1 MADSNTIHSLTST
14 LSSQPMSTPGGS
26 EQHVQHPQ
34 HPPHLA
40 APGELQN
47 HPGMPMGMG
56 PPPPPAQPQ
65 QLDGANP
72 EQPVKRRPGRPK
84 GSGKKPV
91 DPNAPPKI
99 KRPVGRPRKD
109 GLPAGSVGPR
119 RPSRPR
125 KRPPGTY
132 ASGPQSSPPA
142 SYGYGGQFIA
152 DPAWGSASAPPL
164 GIRGGRPPVFPIDPS
179 LEQDDWAD
187 MARNRPDR
195 FLHALVAALEAP
207 NPVSGA
213 GPSVEEAFKSH
224 LVSLAPNSK
233 NAPSIPSLYSILK
246 TFWLPSSPVY
256 FSLTASA
263 STARTPS
270 EHRFLYW
277 DPQPLVFNGICCPA
291 CAAPLTNRGRISSG
305 PIKVY
310 DLGKPFFVIGC
321 EYVCTSPVCLG
332 ATAQQG
338 RKFASTDASILRA
351 LPLKLKDEFP
361 ALLLQGNP
369 DLGSGPEIWSWH
381 GMGVSTT
388 LWNMVRASLRAGLR
402 KEAILDI
409 IRATQLGVS
418 DYDYTAFKREEEEHV
433 PSSMGA
439 PGADDEDDQESHDV
453 QQVEGDL
460 ADPKDK
466 SAEEYQE
473 AWNANSGVPEANGVN
488 GAPHL
493 SPEQHHQQPQSGPSS
508 ASPHDHSGSSQQS
521 QGHPSQSQHSPNQSQ
536 AQNQSASAGQPPPG
550 QVPPP
555 YYAYPQGPYQP
566 YPYPAY
572 WHQPPP
578 PPLHAS
584 TPAPGHEPGPGG
596 SLKRTFS
603 IVDGTPEPGMSEP
616 LQKRIRHCCKCGSN
630 ECKGKGGRAF
640 CNNPCQ
646 DCGKL
651 ECKGRNSKRPDRT
664 CADAWP

>member
-1 MADSNTIHSLTST
+1 MADNTIHSLTST
-14 LSSQPMSTPGGS
+14 LASQPMSTPGS
-26 EQHVQHPQ
+26 SDQQHSQHSQ
-34 HPPHLA
+34 HSQHIPN
-40 APGELQN
+40 PGELQN
-47 HPGMPMGMG
+47 HPGLPPMGMP
-56 PPPPPAQPQ
+56 PPPPPAQV
-65 QLDGANP
+65 DGANP

-91 DPNAPPKI
+91 DLNAPPKV

-125 KRPPGTY
+125 KRPPGSF
-132 ASGPQSSPPA
+132 ASGPQGSPPGA
-142 SYGYGGQFIA
+142 FVYGTPFVGE
-152 DPAWGSASAPPL
+152 PWGSASAPPL
-164 GIRGGRPPVFPIDPS
+164 GPRGMNGRPPIFPIDPS
-179 LEQDDWAD
+179 LEQDDWAE

-213 GPSVEEAFKSH
+213 GPSIEEAFKSH

-233 NAPSIPSLYSILK
+233 SSPSIPSLYSILK

-277 DPQPLVFNGICCPA
+277 DPQPLVFNGISCNA
-291 CAAPLTNRGRISSG
+291 CSSPLTNKGRISSG

-321 EYVCTSPVCLG
+321 EYVCTSSACLQ
-332 ATAQQG
+332 ATGQQG

-351 LPLKLKDEFP
+351 LPSKLKDEFP

-369 DLGSGPEIWSWH
+369 DLGSGPEVWNWH
-381 GMGVSTT
+381 GMGVSVT
-388 LWNMVRASLRAGLR
+388 LYNMVRASLQAGLR

-409 IRATQLGVS
+409 IRAIQLGGT
-418 DYDYTAFKREEEEHV
+418 DHDFETFKREDADHVPPPPPSLPAPGDQGGEDDDEEEN
-433 PSSMGA
+433 
-439 PGADDEDDQESHDV
+439 HDA

-460 ADPKDK
+460 ADQKDK
-466 SAEEYQE
+466 STEEYQE
-473 AWNANSGVPEANGVN
+473 AWNANSGVSDPN
-488 GAPHL
+488 GAAHHI
-493 SPEQHHQQPQSGPSS
+493 SPDQSNGGPSNGQ
-508 ASPHDHSGSSQQS
+508 D
-521 QGHPSQSQHSPNQSQ
+521 PSNS
-536 AQNQSASAGQPPPG
+536 QPPPPNQNQNAG
-550 QVPPP
+550 PPP
-555 YYAYPQGPYQP
+555 PPSQAPPHPPPHYAYPQAPYQAYP
-566 YPYPAY
+566 YPYPY
-572 WHQPPP
+572 PQWHQPPP
-578 PPLHAS
+578 DQSAS
-584 TPAPGHEPGPGG
+584 VAAPAT
-596 SLKRTFS
+596 LKRTFA

-616 LQKRIRHCCKCGSN
+616 LHKRVRHCCKCGSN
-630 ECKGKGGRAF
+630 ECKGKGGRSF
-640 CNNPCQ
+640 CSNPCQ

>member
-1 MADSNTIHSLTST
+1 MADSNSIHSSLTST
-14 LSSQPMSTPGGS
+14 LASQPMSTQGTTD
-26 EQHVQHPQ
+26 QHSQHPQ
-34 HPPHLA
+34 HIANPDEHGPSSPSAPPV
-40 APGELQN
+40 E
-47 HPGMPMGMG
+47 
-56 PPPPPAQPQ
+56 
-65 QLDGANP
+65 GANP

-125 KRPPGTY
+125 KRPPGSF
-132 ASGPQSSPPA
+132 ASGPQVPPA
-142 SYGYGGQFIA
+142 AGFAYGTPFIGDA
-152 DPAWGSASAPPL
+152 QWGSASAPPM

-179 LEQDDWAD
+179 LDQDDWASLS
-187 MARNRPDR
+187 RTRPDR
-195 FLHALVAALEAP
+195 FLHALVAALDAP

-224 LVSLAPNSK
+224 LVSLAPNPNSK

-277 DPQPLVFNGICCPA
+277 DPQPLVFNGISCPV
-291 CAAPLTNRGRISSG
+291 CSAPLVNRGRISSG

-321 EYVCTSPVCLG
+321 EYVCNSPMCLA
-332 ATAQQG
+332 ATGQQG

-369 DLGSGPEIWSWH
+369 DLGSGPEIWNWH
-381 GMGVSTT
+381 GMGVSIA

-409 IRATQLGVS
+409 VRAIQLGVA
-418 DYDYTAFKREEEEHV
+418 DYDLEAFKREELDHTAGVEHGEE
-433 PSSMGA
+433 
-439 PGADDEDDQESHDV
+439 DEEENHDV

-460 ADPKDK
+460 AEPKDVSAAGSVLRSGLTPQLADAQK

-473 AWNANSGVPEANGVN
+473 AWNANSGVPDAN
-488 GAPHL
+488 GAPHM
-493 SPEQHHQQPQSGPSS
+493 SPEHAHAGANTSQDPSS
-508 ASPHDHSGSSQQS
+508 SSQQS
-521 QGHPSQSQHSPNQSQ
+521 ASAPPTQSQ
-536 AQNQSASAGQPPPG
+536 APPHPPPH
-550 QVPPP
+550 
-555 YYAYPQGPYQP
+555 YAYPQGPYQP
-566 YPYPAY
+566 YPYHYPPY
-572 WHQPPP
+572 WNQPQDQS
-578 PPLHAS
+578 A
-584 TPAPGHEPGPGG
+584 
-596 SLKRTFS
+596 SLKRTFA

-616 LQKRIRHCCKCGSN
+616 MHKRIRHCCKCGSN

>member
-14 LSSQPMSTPGGS
+14 LASQPMSTPGGS
-26 EQHVQHPQ
+26 DQQHAQHAQHPQ
-34 HPPHLA
+34 HIPN
-40 APGELQN
+40 PGELQT

-56 PPPPPAQPQ
+56 PPPPPPAPV
-65 QLDGANP
+65 DGANP

-119 RPSRPR
+119 RPNRPR
-125 KRPPGTY
+125 KRPPGSF
-132 ASGPQSSPPA
+132 ASGAQASPPGF
-142 SYGYGGQFIA
+142 GYGTPFVG
-152 DPAWGSASAPPL
+152 DGAWGSASAPPM
-164 GIRGGRPPVFPIDPS
+164 GMRNGRPAVFPIDPS
-179 LEQDDWAD
+179 LEQDDWAE

-213 GPSVEEAFKSH
+213 GPSIEEAFKSH

-233 NAPSIPSLYSILK
+233 TSPSIPSLYSILK

-277 DPQPLVFNGICCPA
+277 DPQPLVFNGISCPV
-291 CAAPLTNRGRISSG
+291 CTAPLINRGRISSG

-321 EYVCTSPVCLG
+321 EYVCTSPMCMA
-332 ATAQQG
+332 ATNQQG
-338 RKFASTDASILRA
+338 RKYASTDASILRA

-369 DLGSGPEIWSWH
+369 DLGSGPEIWNWH
-381 GMGVSTT
+381 GMGVSTA

-409 IRATQLGVS
+409 IRAIQLGVS
-418 DYDYTAFKREEEEHV
+418 DYDYEAFKREEQDHIAPPEQGEEEE
-433 PSSMGA
+433 
-439 PGADDEDDQESHDV
+439 DENHDV

-473 AWNANSGVPEANGVN
+473 AWNANSGVPDAN
-488 GAPHL
+488 GAPPHM
-493 SPEQHHQQPQSGPSS
+493 SPEQPHAGPSNS
-508 ASPHDHSGSSQQS
+508 QDPSGSSQQS
-521 QGHPSQSQHSPNQSQ
+521 ASASAPPPQSQ
-536 AQNQSASAGQPPPG
+536 APAPPHPPPH
-550 QVPPP
+550 
-555 YYAYPQGPYQP
+555 YAYHPQGPYQA
-566 YPYPAY
+566 YPYAY
-572 WHQPPP
+572 PYWNQPQPQDQS
-578 PPLHAS
+578 A
-584 TPAPGHEPGPGG
+584 

-616 LQKRIRHCCKCGSN
+616 MHKRIRHCCKCGSN

>member
-1 MADSNTIHSLTST
+1 MADNNSMHGSLTST
-14 LSSQPMSTPGGS
+14 LASQPMSTQGPNDQ
-26 EQHVQHPQ
+26 QHSQHPQ
-34 HPPHLA
+34 HIPN
-40 APGELQN
+40 PGELQN
-47 HPGMPMGMG
+47 HPGMSMNMG
-56 PPPPPAQPQ
+56 PPAPPAPS
-65 QLDGANP
+65 GEGVNP

-125 KRPPGTY
+125 KRPPGEF
-132 ASGPQSSPPA
+132 ASGSQVSPGGF
-142 SYGYGGQFIA
+142 GYGTPFIA
-152 DPAWGSASAPPL
+152 DGQWGSASAPPMP
-164 GIRGGRPPVFPIDPS
+164 IRGGRPPMFAIDPS
-179 LEQDDWAD
+179 LESDDWATLS
-187 MARNRPDR
+187 RTRPDR
-195 FLHALVAALEAP
+195 FLQALVTALQAP

-224 LVSLAPNSK
+224 LVSLAPNPNSK
-233 NAPSIPSLYSILK
+233 NAPSIPALYSILK

-277 DPQPLVFNGICCPA
+277 DPQPLVFNGISCPV
-291 CAAPLTNRGRISSG
+291 CSAPLVNRGRITSG

-321 EYVCTSPVCLG
+321 EYMCNSAMCLVNTG
-332 ATAQQG
+332 QQG

-369 DLGSGPEIWSWH
+369 DLGSGPDVWNWH
-381 GMGVSTT
+381 GMGVSIS
-388 LWNMVRASLRAGLR
+388 LWNMVRASLHAGLR

-409 IRATQLGVS
+409 IRAIQVGVA
-418 DYDYTAFKREEEEHV
+418 DYDLEMFKREDVDHTTGVEH
-433 PSSMGA
+433 GE
-439 PGADDEDDQESHDV
+439 DEEDDTHDV

-460 ADPKDK
+460 AEPKDVSMSDSNSVPQLGLTPHMADVQR

-473 AWNANSGVPEANGVN
+473 AWNANSGVPETN
-488 GAPHL
+488 GAPTM
-493 SPEQHHQQPQSGPSS
+493 SPEQAHASTS
-508 ASPHDHSGSSQQS
+508 ASQDPSGSSQ
-521 QGHPSQSQHSPNQSQ
+521 P
-536 AQNQSASAGQPPPG
+536 SASAPAPSQAPSHPPPH
-550 QVPPP
+550 
-555 YYAYPQGPYQP
+555 YAYAQGPYQP
-566 YPYPAY
+566 YPYPYPPY
-572 WHQPPP
+572 WNQPQDPS
-578 PPLHAS
+578 A
-584 TPAPGHEPGPGG
+584 
-596 SLKRTFS
+596 SLKRTFA

-616 LQKRIRHCCKCGSN
+616 MHKRIRHCCKCGSN

-640 CNNPCQ
+640 CTNPCQ

>member
-1 MADSNTIHSLTST
+1 MADSSTIHSLTST
-14 LSSQPMSTPGGS
+14 LSSQPMSTPGS
-26 EQHVQHPQ
+26 QDQQQHTQHPQ
-34 HPPHLA
+34 HPQHIA
-40 APGELQN
+40 NSSELQN
-47 HPGMPMGMG
+47 HAGMQPMGMG
-56 PPPPPAQPQ
+56 PPPPPPPAPV
-65 QLDGANP
+65 DGANP

-84 GSGKKPV
+84 GSGKKPI

-125 KRPPGTY
+125 KRPPGSF
-132 ASGPQSSPPA
+132 ASGSQASPPA
-142 SYGYGGQFIA
+142 SFAYGTPFVGETG
-152 DPAWGSASAPPL
+152 WGSASAPPM
-164 GIRGGRPPVFPIDPS
+164 GVHGGRPPVFPIDPT
-179 LEQDDWAD
+179 LDQDDWAD
-187 MARNRPDR
+187 MLSRNRHDR
-195 FLHALVAALEAP
+195 FLRALVTALEAP
-207 NPVSGA
+207 NPVSGS

-224 LVSLAPNSK
+224 LISLAPNAK
-233 NAPSIPSLYSILK
+233 NAAPSIPSLYSILK

-277 DPQPLVFNGICCPA
+277 DPQPLVFNGISCPV
-291 CAAPLTNRGRISSG
+291 CSSPLVNRGRISSG

-321 EYVCTSPVCLG
+321 EYVCGSPMCLASTG
-332 ATAQQG
+332 QQG

-361 ALLLQGNP
+361 ALLLQSGL
-369 DLGSGPEIWSWH
+369 DLGSGPDVWNWQ

-388 LWNMVRASLRAGLR
+388 LWAMVRASLRAGLR

-409 IRATQLGVS
+409 IRAIQLGVP
-418 DYDYTAFKREEEEHV
+418 DYEHLTFKHEEEDH
-433 PSSMGA
+433 A
-439 PGADDEDDQESHDV
+439 PGGSGGSGQQGGEDDDDDDDENHEV

-460 ADPKDK
+460 EDPKDK
-466 SAEEYQE
+466 SQEEYHE
-473 AWNANSGVPEANGVN
+473 AWNANSGAQEGNANGATTN
-488 GAPHL
+488 GAPPHM
-493 SPEQHHQQPQSGPSS
+493 SPQQTHAGPSS
-508 ASPHDHSGSSQQS
+508 SQDPSSGSQQS
-521 QGHPSQSQHSPNQSQ
+521 ASAPPPSQSQAQGQ
-536 AQNQSASAGQPPPG
+536 ATAQPPP
-550 QVPPP
+550 PPH
-555 YYAYPQGPYQP
+555 YAYPQGPYQQYP
-566 YPYPAY
+566 YPYPY
-572 WHQPPP
+572 PPPWSQPP
-578 PPLHAS
+578 A
-584 TPAPGHEPGPGG
+584 PADQSA

-616 LQKRIRHCCKCGSN
+616 MHKRIRHCCKCGSN

-640 CNNPCQ
+640 CTNPCQ

>member
-1 MADSNTIHSLTST
+1 MADANSMHSLTST
-14 LSSQPMSTPGGS
+14 LASQPMGS
-26 EQHVQHPQ
+26 QGSPEQQHAHPPPQ
-34 HPPHLA
+34 HIPN
-40 APGELQN
+40 PGDMQN
-47 HPGMPMGMG
+47 HPGMPMPMG
-56 PPPPPAQPQ
+56 PPPPPQPGV
-65 QLDGANP
+65 DGANP
-72 EQPVKRRPGRPK
+72 EQPVKRKPGRPK

-125 KRPPGTY
+125 KRPPGSF
-132 ASGPQSSPPA
+132 ASGSQPGAGGMFPYTQPFAVGDPA
-142 SYGYGGQFIA
+142 
-152 DPAWGSASAPPL
+152 AWGSASAPPM
-164 GIRGGRPPVFPIDPS
+164 GMRTGRPPVFPIDPS
-179 LEQDDWAD
+179 LDADDWAD
-187 MARNRPDR
+187 MARTRPDR
-195 FLHALVAALEAP
+195 FLHALVSALDAP
-207 NPVSGA
+207 NPVSTS

-277 DPQPLVFNGICCPA
+277 DPQPLVFNGISCPVCSA
-291 CAAPLTNRGRISSG
+291 HLINRGRISSG

-321 EYVCTSPVCLG
+321 EYVCMSPICTQATG
-332 ATAQQG
+332 AQG

-351 LPLKLKDEFP
+351 LPPKLKDEFP

-369 DLGSGPEIWSWH
+369 DLGTGPEIWNWH
-381 GMGVSTT
+381 GMGVSTS
-388 LWNMVRASLRAGLR
+388 LLNMVRASLRAGLR

-409 IRATQLGVS
+409 VRAIQHG
-418 DYDYTAFKREEEEHV
+418 TADFEFTAYKQEEEEGEH
-433 PSSMGA
+433 G
-439 PGADDEDDQESHDV
+439 EEEEEEENHDA

-460 ADPKDK
+460 ADKD
-466 SAEEYQE
+466 SNEEFQE
-473 AWNANSGVPEANGVN
+473 AWNANSGVTDPNGASQSMQDQAGPSNAPDPAVN
-488 GAPHL
+488 GQASASVGP
-493 SPEQHHQQPQSGPSS
+493 QPQPQHPPPPPP
-508 ASPHDHSGSSQQS
+508 PHY
-521 QGHPSQSQHSPNQSQ
+521 
-536 AQNQSASAGQPPPG
+536 AYAPPPG
-550 QVPPP
+550 
-555 YYAYPQGPYQP
+555 AYPP
-566 YPYPAY
+566 YPYGYQY
-572 WHQPPP
+572 WNQPPP
-578 PPLHAS
+578 PEQP
-584 TPAPGHEPGPGG
+584 PA

-616 LQKRIRHCCKCGSN
+616 LHKRVRHCCKCGSN

>member
-14 LSSQPMSTPGGS
+14 LASQPMSTQGS
-26 EQHVQHPQ
+26 ADQQHAQHPQ
-34 HPPHLA
+34 HPQHTPN
-40 APGELQN
+40 PGELQN
-47 HPGMPMGMG
+47 HPGMPPMGM
-56 PPPPPAQPQ
+56 PPPPPPSAPV
-65 QLDGANP
+65 DGANP

-84 GSGKKPV
+84 GSGKKPI

-125 KRPPGTY
+125 KRPPGTF
-132 ASGPQSSPPA
+132 ASGPQDSPPSGGF
-142 SYGYGGQFIA
+142 SYPTPFVA
-152 DPAWGSASAPPL
+152 DGPWATASAPAL
-164 GIRGGRPPVFPIDPS
+164 GTRARPNIYSMIDPS
-179 LEQDDWAD
+179 LEQDDWAEL
-187 MARNRPDR
+187 ARNRTDR
-195 FLHALVAALEAP
+195 FLHALVSALMAP
-207 NPVSGA
+207 HPVSGA
-213 GPSVEEAFKSH
+213 GPSIEEAFKSH

-233 NAPSIPSLYSILK
+233 SQPSIPSLYSILK

-277 DPQPLVFNGICCPA
+277 DPQPLVFNGISCNA
-291 CAAPLTNRGRISSG
+291 CSNPLINRGRISSG

-321 EYVCTSPVCLG
+321 EYVCTSPMCLQ
-332 ATAQQG
+332 ATNQQG

-351 LPLKLKDEFP
+351 LPAKLKDEFP
-361 ALLLQGNP
+361 ALLLHGNP
-369 DLGSGPEIWSWH
+369 DLGSGPDIWNWQ
-381 GMGVSTT
+381 GMGISVS
-388 LWNMVRASLRAGLR
+388 LYNMVRASLHAGLR
-402 KEAILDI
+402 KEAILEI
-409 IRATQLGVS
+409 IRAIQLGVT
-418 DYDYTAFKREEEEHV
+418 DYDFEQFKREDVEH
-433 PSSMGA
+433 GA
-439 PGADDEDDQESHDV
+439 PPQLPAGIPPPAIAANGSHGEDDNDEDDDENHDA

-460 ADPKDK
+460 AEQKDK
-466 SAEEYQE
+466 STEEYQE
-473 AWNANSGVPEANGVN
+473 AWNANSGVPDPN
-488 GAPHL
+488 GAPAHM
-493 SPEQHHQQPQSGPSS
+493 PQEQPHAGPSGAQDPAPSQQQPS
-508 ASPHDHSGSSQQS
+508 ASAPPPPPS
-521 QGHPSQSQHSPNQSQ
+521 QGPPHPPPNYAYAQGPYPYPYPYAYWSQPP
-536 AQNQSASAGQPPPG
+536 ADQSASAAGPPPS
-550 QVPPP
+550 
-555 YYAYPQGPYQP
+555 A
-566 YPYPAY
+566 A
-572 WHQPPP
+572 
-578 PPLHAS
+578 
-584 TPAPGHEPGPGG
+584 G

-603 IVDGTPEPGMSEP
+603 IVENGTPEPGMSEP
-616 LQKRIRHCCKCGSN
+616 MHKRVRHCCKCGSN